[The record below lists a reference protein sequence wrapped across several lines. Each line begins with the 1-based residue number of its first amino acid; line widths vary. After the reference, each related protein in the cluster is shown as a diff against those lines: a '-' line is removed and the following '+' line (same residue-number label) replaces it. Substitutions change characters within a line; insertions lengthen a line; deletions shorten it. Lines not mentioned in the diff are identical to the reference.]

1 MTASYTF
8 GTVTVTNGSDMVTG
22 DLTGWQTANVAPGF
36 FGIDTEDGR
45 SVPVAEIID
54 DNTLRLV
61 IPWRGANAA
70 GVGYYLSYDT
80 RDGQQTVNNS
90 QRLAEY
96 LARLNRNSLLAVA
109 SLDPEADTYIKF
121 TGSGTAVLVNASEI
135 EGGGAGGEGGVAVD
149 AYVPDLAARA
159 EYDGRSRGFIVM
171 VGDAGDG
178 RAAIY
183 YKLSTASGDWSDP
196 AYVTGPVG
204 PQGMQ
209 GIQGEPGLDGS
220 DGADGTIYTSRG
232 DYSAAT
238 EYIVNDTVL
247 FYGSTYVAI
256 QDSVG
261 QSPPM
266 AYGESNAFWQLVAQ
280 RGVDGMGTGDVVGP
294 AGAATGSLAV
304 FSGSTGKIISQG
316 VPSSVKNLLAYQAN
330 EVSFSNSMANL
341 PGSPNTAQA
350 AIESLA
356 SSRSGGVNDAIFAL
370 EIADIKGQRLGM
382 VGGVADAFDDETGVA
397 TKTNAIYDAA
407 NDLYS
412 PAAIMAGD
420 VVTPV
425 SLDLNA
431 TINTTRSYRFRIG
444 TAALLSSY
452 SFVRIRIDGP
462 SAGTVKPIVNA
473 FIGRAATSGDAWDMA
488 ETGPAPVR
496 LTFSGSSGVTPPVG
510 GSVYSDWVAFPLDNA
525 FAHIVALDYSATS
538 GALRYR
544 SGAPSGYTNYL
555 KDGGPAEAGTPNV
568 SGYGSVI
575 DFIGGLSAI
584 EGKDTMAGVSNMTLQ
599 SVSYAASAAP
609 SSGRISAQVNDI
621 DAISVNTDLVA
632 RISRD
637 GGTTWATASL
647 SLVQSLIGLKV
658 YEASDVSLSSLSTGT
673 SMKWELRTANNKN
686 VQLSGVVLQWQ

>member
-204 PQGMQ
+204 SQGVQ

-238 EYIVNDTVL
+238 EYVVNDTVL

-294 AGAATGSLAV
+294 SSSADNRIALFDGI
-304 FSGSTGKIISQG
+304 TGKLLKDSGLTTNDLVPADGSITNDKLANMPTSRLRGRVTAGDG
-316 VPSSVKNLLAYQAN
+316 VVENLTA
-330 EVSFSNSMANL
+330 
-341 PGSPNTAQA
+341 AQA
-350 AIESLA
+350 LAILA
-356 SSRSGGVNDAIFAL
+356 SGGNYDRS
-370 EIADIKGQRLGM
+370 
-382 VGGVADAFDDETGVA
+382 
-397 TKTNAIYDAA
+397 
-407 NDLYS
+407 
-412 PAAIMAGD
+412 
-420 VVTPV
+420 
-425 SLDLNA
+425 
-431 TINTTRSYRFRIG
+431 TI
-444 TAALLSSY
+444 L
-452 SFVRIRIDGP
+452 
-462 SAGTVKPIVNA
+462 GTVAK
-473 FIGRAATSGDAWDMA
+473 SG
-488 ETGPAPVR
+488 TIP
-496 LTFSGSSGVTPPVG
+496 
-510 GSVYSDWVAFPLDNA
+510 
-525 FAHIVALDYSATS
+525 S
-538 GALRYR
+538 GALI
-544 SGAPSGYTNYL
+544 
-555 KDGGPAEAGTPNV
+555 EF
-568 SGYGSVI
+568 GSV
-575 DFIGGLSAI
+575 GLARYVRFADGTQMCWKPDCNF
-584 EGKDTMAGVSNMTLQ
+584 EYQ
-599 SVSYAASAAP
+599 SAANLVFTWTFP
-609 SSGRISAQVNDI
+609 AVFIESPICGIASFSTSGSDYSGSFFPRSPVLLGNAAVAAATLYLRGQTSWDTGQYARNQNIY
-621 DAISVNTDLVA
+621 AIGRWSN
-632 RISRD
+632 
-637 GGTTWATASL
+637 
-647 SLVQSLIGLKV
+647 
-658 YEASDVSLSSLSTGT
+658 
-673 SMKWELRTANNKN
+673 
-686 VQLSGVVLQWQ
+686 